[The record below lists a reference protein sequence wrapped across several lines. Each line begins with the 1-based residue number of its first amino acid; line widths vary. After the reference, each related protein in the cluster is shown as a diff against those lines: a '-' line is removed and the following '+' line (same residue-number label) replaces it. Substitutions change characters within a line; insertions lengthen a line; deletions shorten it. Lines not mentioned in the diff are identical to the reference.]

1 MKTRKGF
8 ALKWTLYHVIKN
20 KDPYTDYPK
29 LLKLQTKN
37 IVLQLLKSKTQSSYA
52 TDDIGAIFGNFIGH
66 CNVDLLKKDL
76 DKINYFS
83 VLTDGSTDASIT
95 EQEAMYI
102 LLLNDGVPKAWYFS
116 VESVKNT
123 NAAGIHN
130 STQTVFNRFGVTKF
144 EDRIV
149 GLNADGTSINM
160 GPLNGLE
167 KIVKDSTPWLQ
178 LVHCLNHCIK
188 LSLKDAFDTSPFG
201 DIDNMLMKLYYLY
214 EKSPKWYRVKRTLS
228 RLMQIVF
235 QSYLKHMGLDG

>member
-1 MKTRKGF
+1 MNTV
-8 ALKWTLYHVIKN
+8 YHVIKN
-20 KDPYTDYPK
+20 EDPYTDYPK

-37 IVLQLLKSKTQSSYA
+37 IVLQLLKNKTQSSYA
-52 TDDIGAIFGNFIGH
+52 TDDIGAILGNFIGH

-178 LVHCLNHCIK
+178 LVHCLNHRVK

-214 EKSPKWYRVKRTLS
+214 EKSPK
-228 RLMQIVF
+228 
-235 QSYLKHMGLDG
+235 